1 MSDKTSRSKDPKPE
15 PEQDVEGHQMLSNPL
30 LGEQLARVRERD
42 IQRNLKNRQFEADAR
57 RPHKKER

>member
-57 RPHKKER
+57 RTHKKER